1 MKNRKTIGL
10 ALGSGA
16 YRGFAHIGVIRSFEK
31 NNIPIDYLSGSS
43 IGAWAAAYYAF
54 FKDISPLE
62 KDLIDNQKENMS
74 LLFDF
79 GWTGGLIS
87 GEKFTDY
94 LAKKL
99 HSCQFS
105 GLQIPLRI
113 VATNLADGRP
123 YIFSEGNVATAVRAS
138 CSVPLVFKALRLED
152 KFLVDGGLSNP
163 VPNDLVRDLGADIVI
178 GVNLYNKNEFQK
190 IKYKESNIVV
200 RSMMVMLTSLSK
212 AVMSQADIVVEP
224 DTSPLVKESSL
235 SKYFSK
241 QTADALIKIGEEA
254 ADRAMPEIKKLLV

>member
-31 NNIPIDYLSGSS
+31 NNIPIDFLSGAS

-54 FKDISPLE
+54 SKDISNLE
-62 KDLIDNQKENMS
+62 KDLIDNQKENIS

-79 GWTGGLIS
+79 GWTAGLIS
-87 GEKFTDY
+87 GEKFADY

-105 GLQIPLRI
+105 NLQIPLRI

-123 YIFSEGNVATAVRAS
+123 YVFSEGDVATAVRAS

-190 IKYKESNIVV
+190 IKYTESNIVV
-200 RSMMVMLTSLSK
+200 RSTMVMLASL
-212 AVMSQADIVVEP
+212 ADAAAAKSDLTIEP
-224 DTSPLVKESSL
+224 DTSALARESSL

-254 ADRAMPEIKKLLV
+254 ADRAMPAIKRLLV